1 MFRKRHPHAGAR
13 PGTLVFG
20 RDSAPSRIQ
29 VVRYSPEGIKDFPD
43 ATIDE
48 IDAPIRD
55 GESVWIDIAGIEQP
69 DILDAVARRFEL
81 SGLTTEDIVNVPQ
94 RPKVE
99 LLDGKLLVI
108 SHVLDVDRE
117 GKLRVDQLSL
127 LLGPNYVVSFHSED
141 ERFLD
146 PIRRRLQR
154 QDSRLRLYGPDY
166 LAYTV
171 VDAVVDGYY
180 PVLEVMGEELE
191 RLESRALN
199 RPDPEL
205 LNSIHLLRTNLIQI
219 RRSSWPMRD
228 ALEALV
234 AGDTGLVTK
243 QTISFLNDTR
253 GHCAQV
259 VDVVEMYR
267 ESAGAL
273 ITTYMSSLAH
283 RSNEIMKV
291 LTMMTSVFV
300 PLTFIAGIYGMN
312 FKYMPELNYGWAY
325 PAAWSVMLVTAATM
339 LLLFYRW
346 GWFGPSTL
354 RAEMAENFTRDG
366 VEAPKAQDQRVFV
379 IKEPREVDDE
389 SRRTVVRSKSN
400 AA

>member
-1 MFRKRHPHAGAR
+1 MFRKRHPQAGAR

-20 RDSAPSRIQ
+20 GDSAPSRIQ
-29 VVRYSPEGIKDFPD
+29 VVRYSPEGIEELRD
-43 ATIDE
+43 ATVADIDVS
-48 IDAPIRD
+48 IRE
-55 GESVWIDIAGIEQP
+55 GEVVWIDIAGIEQP
-69 DILDAVARRFEL
+69 EVLDAVARRFEL

-99 LLDGKLLVI
+99 LLDGKLLVV
-108 SHVLDVDRE
+108 SHVLHVNLA

-127 LLGPNYVVSFHSED
+127 LLGPNYVVTFHSEH

-146 PIRRRLQR
+146 PIRTRLRR
-154 QDSRLRLYGPDY
+154 QDSRLRQNGPDY

-171 VDAVVDGYY
+171 IDSVVDGYY
-180 PVLEVMGEELE
+180 PVLEIVGEELE

-199 RPDPEL
+199 KPDPDL
-205 LNSIHLLRTNLIQI
+205 LNNIHQLRTNLIQI

-234 AGDTGLVTK
+234 AGDTNLVTK
-243 QTISFLNDTR
+243 NTVSFLHDTQD
-253 GHCAQV
+253 HCAQV

-312 FKYMPELNYGWAY
+312 FKYMPELNYAWSY
-325 PAAWSVMLVTAATM
+325 PAAWSVMLVTAAAM
-339 LLLFYRW
+339 LIFFYRR

-354 RAEMAENFTRDG
+354 RADMADLSS
-366 VEAPKAQDQRVFV
+366 
-379 IKEPREVDDE
+379 KEGDEPAIADDRRIIVMKERHERDE
-389 SRRTVVRSKSN
+389 SPSQIALRSKSN

>member
-20 RDSAPSRIQ
+20 TDSVPSRIQ
-29 VVRYSPEGIKDFPD
+29 VVRYSPEGIQELPD
-43 ATIDE
+43 ATVADIDVSLGE
-48 IDAPIRD
+48 

-69 DILDAVARRFEL
+69 EVLDAVARRFEL

-99 LLDGKLLVI
+99 LLDGKLLAI
-108 SHVLDVDRE
+108 SHVLKVNDD

-127 LLGPNYVVSFHSED
+127 LLGPNYVVTFHSET

-146 PIRRRLQR
+146 PIRSRLRRE
-154 QDSRLRLYGPDY
+154 DSRLRQNGPDY

-171 VDAVVDGYY
+171 IDAVVDGYY
-180 PVLEVMGEELE
+180 PVLEVVGEELE

-199 RPDPEL
+199 KPDPEL

-228 ALEALV
+228 ALETLVVGDTNLV
-234 AGDTGLVTK
+234 AK
-243 QTISFLNDTR
+243 NTISFLNDTR
-253 GHCAQV
+253 DHCAQV

-273 ITTYMSSLAH
+273 ISTYMSSLAH

-312 FKYMPELNYGWAY
+312 FKYMPELNYAWSY
-325 PAAWSVMLVTAATM
+325 PAAWSVMLVTAMAM
-339 LLLFYRW
+339 LIFFYRW

-354 RAEMAENFTRDG
+354 RADMAEFFTRDTLEPTKAEDRC
-366 VEAPKAQDQRVFV
+366 VIVMQEAYEQDDKARP
-379 IKEPREVDDE
+379 IPI
-389 SRRTVVRSKSN
+389 RSKSN